1 MSVIVLLRHAHSAAN
16 DLGLLTGRL
25 PGVSL
30 SKKGFLQAEGLVE
43 RIGKNTIDKLHISPV
58 HRCQLTIDPWLRSR
72 YASSL
77 QSFEIDESVTEI
89 DFGDWSGRK
98 LSSLRRDP
106 LWKVVQNRPSQMTF
120 PEGESFRGAQRRAF
134 AGIEKIGAQ
143 RGAKVHL
150 VLSHS
155 DTIKLVLAKYLDM
168 KLDSFQ
174 KLQIDPASFSVLSR
188 SKGHVSV
195 KTINNMGSLKDLL

>member
-1 MSVIVLLRHAHSAAN
+1 MSVIILVRHAHSAAN

-30 SKKGFLQAEGLVE
+30 SKKGFLQAEALVE
-43 RIGKNTIDKLHISPV
+43 RIGRNTVEKLHISPV
-58 HRCQLTIDPWLRSR
+58 QRCQLTIDPWLRSR
-72 YASSL
+72 YSSSL
-77 QSFEIDESVTEI
+77 QSFEINESVTEI

-120 PEGESFRGAQRRAF
+120 PEGESFRAAQRRAF
-134 AGIEKIGAQ
+134 TGIEKIAAQ

-174 KLQIDPASFSVLSR
+174 KLQVDPASFSILSIA
-188 SKGHVSV
+188 KGHVSV
-195 KTINNMGSLKDLL
+195 ETINNMGNLKDLL